1 MSDNKNKQEDDNPMI
16 HGFGSTKS
24 RVTAR
29 KFWAFLLLIPI
40 VLAACDGGYFIFPIE
55 ETGNNTELSKA
66 WIYTKSN
73 NDIAVFISGGATQ
86 RPLTNKVYAGDL
98 YVSVKIESSKPFKIN
113 FSRPNII
120 SGGITIGAGRFK
132 VLAQE
137 EGMKRRR
144 IDEKVDTQKNS
155 FLGDEY
161 SFEPGKAWISMRFYS
176 YYNGLGF
183 LSFPL
188 ILNLGEVECQGQTL
202 SLTDLKFDA
211 TVSMPDSVR
220 DARNE
225 FFKNFQ

>member
-1 MSDNKNKQEDDNPMI
+1 MFP
-16 HGFGSTKS
+16 
-24 RVTAR
+24 TAQ
-29 KFWAFLLLIPI
+29 WAFFFLML
-40 VLAACDGGYFIFPIE
+40 VFVTGCDGGYFIVPIE
-55 ETGNNTELSKA
+55 ETGNTTELSKA
-66 WIYTKSN
+66 WIYSKSN
-73 NDIAVFISGGATQ
+73 DDIAVYISGGSTQ
-86 RPLTNKVYAGDL
+86 RPLTKKVYAGDL
-98 YVSVKIESSKPFKIN
+98 YVSVKIESSKPFKID

-137 EGMKRRR
+137 EGMKRRL
-144 IDEKVDTQKNS
+144 IDEKVDTEKNS

-161 SFEPGKAWISMRFYS
+161 SFESGKAWISMRFNS

-188 ILNLGEVECQGQTL
+188 ILNLGVVECQGQIL

-220 DARNE
+220 DVRNA
-225 FFKNFQ
+225 FFKNF